1 MPCETDLI
9 ILKLLFND
17 DKVRSIQALI
27 INGNPARF
35 IHIYSSPYYLTYL
48 PTCLSI
54 ITMFWNLFKKLSEI
68 HIAFTV

>member
-27 INGNPARF
+27 INGNPAF
-35 IHIYSSPYYLTYL
+35 FLYYLFKPLLPHL
-48 PTCLSI
+48 PTNQPINNYNVFESL
-54 ITMFWNLFKKLSEI
+54 
-68 HIAFTV
+68 